1 MEYCVSQSGVC
12 YCGCIV
18 RQMSQ
23 TSFLSNRDRKFPDER
38 VGLFTKGCHS
48 SFRALLNRERTGGD
62 WGQGQNASTKHWGCR
77 ILNLFRACT
86 SKQLDVMSTQSS
98 AVTVRVQ
105 NMSARSDLIKNSAE
119 RGPSAVVLGLVDQGR
134 RT

>member
-48 SFRALLNRERTGGD
+48 SFRALLNRERTGEIGD
-62 WGQGQNASTKHWGCR
+62 RGKTR
-77 ILNLFRACT
+77 P
-86 SKQLDVMSTQSS
+86 
-98 AVTVRVQ
+98 
-105 NMSARSDLIKNSAE
+105 RSIGDA
-119 RGPSAVVLGLVDQGR
+119 GY
-134 RT
+134 

>member
-1 MEYCVSQSGVC
+1 
-12 YCGCIV
+12 
-18 RQMSQ
+18 MSQ
-23 TSFLSNRDRKFPDER
+23 TSFLSNRDRKFLDER

-62 WGQGQNASTKHWGCR
+62 WGGGKGQNASTKHWGCW
-77 ILNLFRACT
+77 ILNLLHACA

-105 NMSARSDLIKNSAE
+105 NMSAKSDLVKNSAE

>member
-1 MEYCVSQSGVC
+1 MRGLEEIGEEE
-12 YCGCIV
+12 
-18 RQMSQ
+18 
-23 TSFLSNRDRKFPDER
+23 RDKTRPRSIGDA
-38 VGLFTKGCHS
+38 GYY
-48 SFRALLNRERTGGD
+48 LN
-62 WGQGQNASTKHWGCR
+62 SLH
-77 ILNLFRACT
+77 ACA

-105 NMSARSDLIKNSAE
+105 NMSAKSDLIKNSAE